1 MNLLRQTSFLL
12 VASVTAVVL
21 HSTASS
27 TLAFQAPSL
36 ATAANVP
43 FSTSKVGGIATTA
56 LSSSRGGGG
65 NSANN
70 DQEFMRWAKQSRSAG
85 ASDTVVELLRP
96 LGLVLNEDKRTGNVY
111 VETVAPNGNAA
122 RTGKVREQCCQG
134 WTRSRCAHCRAVRVH
149 LVPPCESWS
158 RVCLNEMP
166 TDGSRSVSDRRWTG
180 SGISRLPT

>member
-1 MNLLRQTSFLL
+1 VLPTIMTLLRQTSFLL
-12 VASVTAVVL
+12 VATVTAVVL
-21 HSTASS
+21 HSTTSS

-36 ATAANVP
+36 ATPA
-43 FSTSKVGGIATTA
+43 GGIATTA
-56 LSSSRGGGG
+56 LSSSRGGGGG

-85 ASDTVVELLRP
+85 ATDTVVELLRP

-122 RTGKVREQCCQG
+122 RTGKVRERWRPG
-134 WTRSRCAHCRAVRVH
+134 RVRSHFAHGRAVRVH

-158 RVCLNEMP
+158 RMCLNEMP
-166 TDGSRSVSDRRWTG
+166 TDGSRGVSDRRWTG
-180 SGISRLPT
+180 SGT